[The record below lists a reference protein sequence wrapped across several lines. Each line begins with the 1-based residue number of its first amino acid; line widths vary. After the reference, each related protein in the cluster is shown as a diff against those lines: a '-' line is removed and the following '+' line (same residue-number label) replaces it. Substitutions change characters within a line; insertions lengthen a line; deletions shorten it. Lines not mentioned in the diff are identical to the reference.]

1 MPTIRLKAREMN
13 SNNFSY
19 RERNVLLAVPF
30 LDRGKYA
37 PKYAPK
43 NKRRKRRRRGES
55 RPQFKRKAGNL
66 NMQHHIELVITRN
79 GRPVPIKMPIL
90 DVQYDAYQKPVSVI
104 LGSPRVSKEVWY
116 YDACLFEELEVVD
129 LYPEEDAYAVQIALE
144 AVTDEEMPDIN
155 LDAA

>member
-30 LDRGKYA
+30 FELGN
-37 PKYAPK
+37 YAPK
-43 NKRRKRRRRGES
+43 NKRRKRRRRGAS
-55 RPQFKRKAGNL
+55 GPQFKRKAGNL

-129 LYPEEDAYAVQIALE
+129 LYPEEDSYAVQIALE